1 MSVQDPPALVAVAL
15 EAASRQRDAID
26 GALAGLAEVTY
37 LSDLHGESRGRAID
51 RAKALLTWSP
61 AEELR
66 PGECEAAR
74 DLELVQL
81 LSAGFDHVY
90 AGDLPAGARLAGNV
104 GAYAEPMA
112 EHVLAMVL
120 ALAKRLS
127 RNHLLLR
134 EGRWPQGEHVREVAG
149 SVLGILGFGGI
160 GKAVARLARPLGMK
174 VHAVNRGGR
183 TDAPVDWIGTP
194 ADLDP
199 LLRTADALVVA
210 LPLTPKTRG
219 LIGAREL
226 GLMRPAAT
234 LVNVARGA
242 IVDEEAL
249 YVHLRANPDFSVGI
263 DAWWSEP
270 EAGEP
275 FRLER
280 DFLALPNVLGSP
292 HNSAM
297 VPRVDELGARHAA
310 ENVARLFRGEEVQGL
325 VEPSLLERRG
335 RG

>member
-1 MSVQDPPALVAVAL
+1 VSVQDAPPLVAVAL

-37 LSDLHGESRGRAID
+37 LSDLDGEPRRRAID

-81 LSAGFDHVY
+81 LSAGFDHVD
-90 AGDLPAGARLAGNV
+90 AADLPARARLAGNV

-120 ALAKRLS
+120 ALAKRLP

-134 EGRWPQGEHVREVAG
+134 DGRWPQAEHVREVAG
-149 SVLGILGFGGI
+149 SVLGVLGFGGI
-160 GKAVARLARPLGMK
+160 GRAVARLARPLGMK
-174 VHAVNRGGR
+174 VHALNRGGR
-183 TDAPVDWIGTP
+183 TDEPIDWIGTP
-194 ADLDP
+194 ADLDT
-199 LLRTADALVVA
+199 LLGAADALVVA
-210 LPLTPKTRG
+210 LPLTPETRG

-226 GLMRPAAT
+226 GLMKPAAT

-242 IVDEEAL
+242 IVEEDAL
-249 YVHLRANPDFSVGI
+249 YEHLRTNPDFSAGI
-263 DAWWSEP
+263 DSWWREP
-270 EAGEP
+270 DAGEP
-275 FRLER
+275 FRPER
-280 DFLALPNVLGSP
+280 DFLALPNALGSP

-297 VPRVDELGARHAA
+297 VPRIDELGARRAA
-310 ENVARLFRGEEVQGL
+310 ENVARLLRGEEVRGL
-325 VEPSLLERRG
+325 VDPSLLERRG
-335 RG
+335 QS